1 MKIAI
6 VESSTGKVIYRTEVN
21 LNAMNYQPQMREFN
35 DLAWEAAVDDG
46 AVEQA
51 DKAKYAFKVLED

>member
-35 DLAWEAAVDDG
+35 DLAWKAAVDDG
-46 AVEQA
+46 AVKQA